1 MKKLLAKIKY
11 ALGKA
16 ASRKGM
22 GMELA
27 LLVLFVV
34 MACSILL
41 VSSAMVGKDNL
52 SARKEQMLQRLEMD
66 RLAQKALTEGD
77 AFSDDSANYDR
88 KWSDDKN
95 TLYITDRNSNIV
107 LTVILDDGKITHW
120 HYS

>member
-1 MKKLLAKIKY
+1 MKKLLAKINY

-52 SARKEQMLQRLEMD
+52 NDRKEQMLQRIELEQIVKQ
-66 RLAQKALTEGD
+66 AQAERSKTEIDNYSLKWDEDTLTI
-77 AFSDDSANYDR
+77 SDKEENVLLTVTIT
-88 KWSDDKN
+88 DDK
-95 TLYITDRNSNIV
+95 ITY
-107 LTVILDDGKITHW
+107 W
-120 HYS
+120 QYS

>member
-1 MKKLLAKIKY
+1 MQKNFPNFKHF
-11 ALGKA
+11 LGKA

-52 SARKEQMLQRLEMD
+52 NDRKEQMLQRIELEQIVKQ
-66 RLAQKALTEGD
+66 AQAERSKTEIDNYSLKWDEDTLTI
-77 AFSDDSANYDR
+77 SDKEENV
-88 KWSDDKN
+88 
-95 TLYITDRNSNIV
+95 L
-107 LTVILDDGKITHW
+107 LTVTITGDKITYW
-120 HYS
+120 QYR

>member
-52 SARKEQMLQRLEMD
+52 NTRKEQMLQRIELEQIVQQ
-66 RLAQKALTEGD
+66 AQAERSKTEIDNYSLHWNGDTLTI
-77 AFSDDSANYDR
+77 SDKEENV
-88 KWSDDKN
+88 
-95 TLYITDRNSNIV
+95 L
-107 LTVILDDGKITHW
+107 LTVTITGDKITYW
-120 HYS
+120 QYS

>member
-52 SARKEQMLQRLEMD
+52 NTRKEQMLQRIELEQIAEAAVKSD
-66 RLAQKALTEGD
+66 SRENSTVENYSLHWDGDTLTI
-77 AFSDDSANYDR
+77 SDKEENV
-88 KWSDDKN
+88 
-95 TLYITDRNSNIV
+95 L
-107 LTVILDDGKITHW
+107 LTVTITGDKITYW
-120 HYS
+120 QYS

>member
-1 MKKLLAKIKY
+1 MKKLLTKIKY

-34 MACSILL
+34 FACSVLL

-52 SARKEQMLQRLEMD
+52 NARKEQMLQRIELE
-66 RLAQKALTEGD
+66 RIVKQAQAERGKTEIDNYSLNWDGDILTI
-77 AFSDDSANYDR
+77 SDKEENVLLTVTIT
-88 KWSDDKN
+88 DDK
-95 TLYITDRNSNIV
+95 ITYWQYR
-107 LTVILDDGKITHW
+107 
-120 HYS
+120 